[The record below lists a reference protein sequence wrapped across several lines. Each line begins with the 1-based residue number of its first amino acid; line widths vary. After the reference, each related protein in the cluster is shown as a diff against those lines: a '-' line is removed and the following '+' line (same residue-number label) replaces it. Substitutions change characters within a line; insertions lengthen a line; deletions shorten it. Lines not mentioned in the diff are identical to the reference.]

1 MPQFV
6 SWGDLIAPDRQA
18 RLPQKSKKQAVI
30 MKNIRLGVISTGTT
44 LAAVCLM
51 LWVISRGGALE
62 QSRAAVV
69 PQSNAGA
76 LADFLDGVTRNL
88 HHPVAIL
95 LMQIIAIIL
104 VARLFGWVFKKIG
117 QPAVMGEIVAGIALG
132 PSLLGL
138 YFPEVS
144 HFLLPVASLS
154 NLHMVS
160 QIGLIMFMFVI
171 GMGIDL
177 NVIKSKAVD
186 AMVIS
191 HTSVILPFLLGVLLA
206 LSLYETYAPPGIA
219 FLSFSLFIGIAM
231 SITAFPVLARILQ
244 ERAMEQTKLGNL
256 VLTCAAADDIT
267 AWCALAAIIAIV
279 KAGSFASALYV
290 IAITA
295 VYVMLMIKLV
305 RPFLQTMAL
314 RYAQDKI
321 MAAIVFLTL
330 LLSCWVAE
338 VIGVHALFG
347 AFLAG
352 TIMPNIAGIKRS
364 FTDKVEDFSLILLL
378 PLFFVFT
385 GLRTQINLLD
395 EVHLWWLTALIIVVA
410 VTGKFLGS
418 ALAARLVGQNWKD
431 SLTIGALMN
440 TRGLMELVVLN
451 IGYDLGVLSAEL
463 FTMMVIMALV
473 TTFMTG
479 PALGVINYCFRL
491 GDPVQRRS

>member
-1 MPQFV
+1 
-6 SWGDLIAPDRQA
+6 
-18 RLPQKSKKQAVI
+18 
-30 MKNIRLGVISTGTT
+30 MKNIGFGETFGNF
-44 LAAVCLM
+44 
-51 LWVISRGGALE
+51 LE
-62 QSRAAVV
+62 GIA
-69 PQSNAGA
+69 
-76 LADFLDGVTRNL
+76 RNL
-88 HHPVAIL
+88 HHPLAVL
-95 LMQIIAIIL
+95 LLQIITIIL
-104 VARLFGWVFKKIG
+104 VARLFGWLFRKVG
-117 QPAVMGEIVAGIALG
+117 QPSVMGEIVAGIALG

-138 YFPEVS
+138 YFPDVS
-144 HFLLPVASLS
+144 NFLLPVTSLS

-177 NVIKSKAVD
+177 SVIKSKAVD

-191 HTSVILPFLLGVLLA
+191 NTSVVLPFLLGVVLA
-206 LSLYETYAPPGIA
+206 HSLYAAYAPPGIA
-219 FLSFSLFIGIAM
+219 FLPFSLFIGIAM

-244 ERAMEQTKLGNL
+244 ERGMAQTTLGNL

-279 KAGSFASALYV
+279 KAGSFASAIYV
-290 IAITA
+290 IALAAI
-295 VYVMLMIKLV
+295 YVALMMKFV
-305 RPFLQTMAL
+305 RPLLARMAA
-314 RYAQDKI
+314 RHAQDKV
-321 MAAIVFLTL
+321 MAAVVFLTL
-330 LLSCWVAE
+330 LSSCWAAE

-352 TIMPNIAGIKRS
+352 TIMPNTAQIRRS
-364 FTDKVEDFSLILLL
+364 FTEKVEDFSLILLL

-385 GLRTQINLLD
+385 GLRTQIHLLD
-395 EVHLWWLTALIIVVA
+395 QAHLWLLAGLIILVA
-410 VTGKFLGS
+410 IAGKFLGS
-418 ALAARLVGQNWKD
+418 ALAARFVGQSWKD

-479 PALGVINYCFRL
+479 PALGAIDYFFKAEHHM
-491 GDPVQRRS
+491 PEKS